1 MDASYVARIGQSLQE
16 IRTIRK
22 DIVRKRVAGRKAKAR
37 IDRNLKEIQK
47 LIDRVEAT
55 LKRK

>member
-55 LKRK
+55 L